1 MVFSFML
8 SVFGASVWQLTAGL
22 VAEDYH
28 ASESGIGF
36 LIAAF
41 GAGASLCGMT
51 LLVRGDNWRRSRMTL
66 TGISFYG
73 LGAIIAVATPHIQVG
88 LFGFALMGA
97 AHSLGGVASTSTLQ
111 TQVSEDFRG
120 RVLALF
126 IMSSFVG
133 IPLGSVVGGRLGD
146 RFGLRPTLAA
156 YGVALGLYGVYAV
169 VRLDWLRIFDTSE
182 SSGGSP
188 PRGAPAARSTAEL
201 GRAAERLPVE
211 GERRI
216 LVEGGDAQ

>member
-1 MVFSFML
+1 
-8 SVFGASVWQLTAGL
+8 
-22 VAEDYH
+22 
-28 ASESGIGF
+28 
-36 LIAAF
+36 
-41 GAGASLCGMT
+41 MT

-188 PRGAPAARSTAEL
+188 PRGVPAERSTAEL